1 MKKIKTLIIVL
12 SLPLVLFAQKNAA
25 DKFFEKYADK
35 DGFTTI
41 TVNRGLLNFISELDD
56 DKESKQLLKCIETVK
71 ILTTKYELNGLNFYE
86 EIVKNLPKNQYEE
99 LITVKDADKQV
110 KILIDEK
117 NGIIKEL
124 LVVTGGGDE
133 NALIIIRGNIELNKI
148 SDLSSSLDFDGLE
161 ILQELE
167 SDL

>member
-1 MKKIKTLIIVL
+1 MKKIKMLIIVL

-25 DKFFEKYADK
+25 DKFFDKYADK

-41 TVNRGLLNFISELDD
+41 TVNRGLLNFVSELDED
-56 DKESKQLLKCIETVK
+56 MESRKLLKSIESVK
-71 ILTTKYELNGLNFYE
+71 ILTTKYEHSGLNFYE
-86 EIVKNLPKNQYEE
+86 EIVKNLPEDQYEE
-99 LITVKDADKQV
+99 LITVKNADEQV
-110 KILIDEK
+110 KILISEE
-117 NGIIKEL
+117 NGIIQEL
-124 LVVTGGGDE
+124 LVITGGDDE

-161 ILQELE
+161 VLQELE